1 MSLVIAAILIV
12 LPFICIGLIVAIG
25 AFLAVQVGYEVVDS
39 RATKAAVKLHTDSRT
54 PEAEPVRQ
62 TAPTTSTQTETA
74 RVA

>member
-12 LPFICIGLIVAIG
+12 LPFVCIGLIVAIG

-39 RATKAAVKLHTDSRT
+39 RATKAAVKLHTESR
-54 PEAEPVRQ
+54 ASDGEPVRQ
-62 TAPTTSTQTETA
+62 PAPAAAGQTETA